1 MLDDFGNLT
10 LIDPDPKEYKELAKS
25 KVCGPTWA
33 HPALADGKVYLRDE
47 KELICIDLAGK

>member
-25 KVCGPTWA
+25 KVCRSTWRTRRCPT
-33 HPALADGKVYLRDE
+33 
-47 KELICIDLAGK
+47 AGSTCATTRS